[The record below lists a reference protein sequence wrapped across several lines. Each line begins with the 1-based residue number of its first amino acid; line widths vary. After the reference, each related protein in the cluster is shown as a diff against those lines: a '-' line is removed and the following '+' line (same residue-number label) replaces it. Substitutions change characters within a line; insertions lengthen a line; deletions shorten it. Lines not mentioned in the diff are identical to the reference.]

1 MNNSRY
7 FISDFVEIQRQ
18 SFLDLLKKG
27 LITEFQ
33 KQNPIISNSK
43 EITNV
48 LKVEGDTYEE
58 MIKNVFKMLEKK
70 RERWVKNYTYFFGNL
85 TEEE

>member
-7 FISDFVEIQRQ
+7 FISDFVQIQRQ

-43 EITNV
+43 EIELYFYPKYYK
-48 LKVEGDTYEE
+48 LKSPEYNTRQS
-58 MIKNVFKMLEKK
+58 ILK
-70 RERWVKNYTYFFGNL
+70 
-85 TEEE
+85 